1 MPIMVTKVEIEN
13 TLEAEKSQEKEVK
26 EDNEQEMNTSL
37 EQNQGNKTSDLIEN
51 QSQEENIVDKVKSN
65 NLTALFGAVMA
76 GIVII
81 GGLIW
86 SKKK

>member
-13 TLEAEKSQEKEVK
+13 TLEAEKSQEKEAK

-65 NLTALFGAVMA
+65 NLAVLFGAVMA

-86 SKKK
+86 RKKK

>member
-13 TLEAEKSQEKEVK
+13 TLEAEKSQEKEAK

-65 NLTALFGAVMA
+65 NLAVFLGAVMA

-86 SKKK
+86 RKKK